1 MIAQGEPGRSDSAA
15 LETSM
20 NRPIRLRTDPDKMRA
35 RILEVAEGHFR
46 RIGYH
51 TTSVADIAP
60 NSA

>member
-1 MIAQGEPGRSDSAA
+1 
-15 LETSM
+15 M
-20 NRPIRLRTDPDKMRA
+20 NRPSRLRTNSDKMRA